1 MHLVRPSC
9 IVVLIN
15 LFRWKWARCASV
27 HFSLPFFCSYQVL
40 GLGLAE
46 LFVSSKGF
54 STLTLWYHEKN
65 SVRKQV
71 ENQTQKI
78 RRFNGELGNTQYAE
92 GKERESE
99 SKHKKL
105 YYALLKL
112 YTSYV
117 FSEHFHT
124 SPYGLTEVL
133 VVLQCSFMSPYT
145 NSQIYSLRNICL
157 MASRFP
163 HRTGLCYAPVCVPV
177 YAPDLTDRSQPIRSS
192 SCSADPTDVELVS
205 QHSGFWCGFG
215 FDFILLVSAGVAFLL
230 QFRCRNSHSCHGT
243 VFLADC
249 FAGAWDDWPLSL
261 GVLRPI
267 STINTGHKTAS
278 HSSIIGFIGLT
289 FWTLWSYSLIA
300 TTIKYPLSVVWFCN
314 LTMVNPARCFVIQY
328 CRGLT
333 NATSNKNFATSWK
346 KTSSLSFVKYDF
358 AEGKYS
364 PEYDWRTSLSNV
376 YMTLYASF
384 FRFRNR
390 RTCLFVIGWKHGN
403 ENN

>member
-1 MHLVRPSC
+1 MVLFES
-9 IVVLIN
+9 IVV
-15 LFRWKWARCASV
+15 ARIANS
-27 HFSLPFFCSYQVL
+27 FVL
-40 GLGLAE
+40 G
-46 LFVSSKGF
+46 VMMD
-54 STLTLWYHEKN
+54 
-65 SVRKQV
+65 R
-71 ENQTQKI
+71 
-78 RRFNGELGNTQYAE
+78 
-92 GKERESE
+92 
-99 SKHKKL
+99 
-105 YYALLKL
+105 
-112 YTSYV
+112 
-117 FSEHFHT
+117 
-124 SPYGLTEVL
+124 VL
-133 VVLQCSFMSPYT
+133 VWVWVQLLFS
-145 NSQIYSLRNICL
+145 
-157 MASRFP
+157 
-163 HRTGLCYAPVCVPV
+163 GV
-177 YAPDLTDRSQPIRSS
+177 YWCS
-192 SCSADPTDVELVS
+192 SCSGVS
-205 QHSGFWCGFG
+205 S
-215 FDFILLVSAGVAFLL
+215 
-230 QFRCRNSHSCHGT
+230 SHSCHDTVFLADCFVNLGSGSSSSVSSCHSYHGT

-249 FAGAWDDWPLSL
+249 FAGGCDECPLSL